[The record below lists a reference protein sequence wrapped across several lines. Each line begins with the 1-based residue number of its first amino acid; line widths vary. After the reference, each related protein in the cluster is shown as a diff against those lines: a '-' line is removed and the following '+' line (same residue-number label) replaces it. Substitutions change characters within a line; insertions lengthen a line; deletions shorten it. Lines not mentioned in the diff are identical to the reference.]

1 MVVSGA
7 WREADL
13 ANGSHPP
20 ATALDAARTRS
31 LFRLIHL
38 PKTGGTSVETLLS
51 LGHQPHRR
59 LSKLAWWCGA
69 LDASPSIRA
78 AGCSSGVGRS
88 SSPFLL
94 PHGVGMRQLA
104 RRLRLAEA
112 FLADNADVVGTTDQL
127 DDVIV
132 TLCHLAGASAAGVAA
147 AAAAASASPAA
158 AANGTAW
165 ARRLARGNVLPRYPR
180 RAELAVEAPSLLA
193 SLDASNA
200 YDARLHEAAVLLGR
214 RNRHRVGAA
223 RYDAALRALRALRLP
238 ARSKVAAPARWYA
251 QELAALRR
259 QEGRHELCA
268 AGGDRDCRGVR
279 GSCATDSERGW
290 RALLP
295 RFLLHPLVTMGAS
308 LLSLGPHRSC

>member
-1 MVVSGA
+1 
-7 WREADL
+7 
-13 ANGSHPP
+13 
-20 ATALDAARTRS
+20 
-31 LFRLIHL
+31 
-38 PKTGGTSVETLLS
+38 
-51 LGHQPHRR
+51 
-59 LSKLAWWCGA
+59 
-69 LDASPSIRA
+69 
-78 AGCSSGVGRS
+78 
-88 SSPFLL
+88 
-94 PHGVGMRQLA
+94 
-104 RRLRLAEA
+104 
-112 FLADNADVVGTTDQL
+112 
-127 DDVIV
+127 V

-180 RAELAVEAPSLLA
+180 RAELVVEAPGLLA

-223 RYDAALRALRALRLP
+223 RYDAALMALRALRLP
-238 ARSKVAAPARWYA
+238 ARSKVAVPARWYA

-259 QEGRHELCA
+259 QEGRHDLCA

-279 GSCATDSERGW
+279 GSCAMDSESGW

-295 RFLLHPLVTMGAS
+295 RFLLHPLFTMGAS